1 MSFFVLLPIFVSS
14 WWILFFFP
22 SGGNSMNKVAWLF
35 PGQGSQAV
43 GMGMALAEAEP
54 AARAALRE
62 ADEALGF
69 ALSTL
74 MAEGPEETLRLT
86 EHTQPAILTH
96 STMVVRAY
104 AGRLPKPDF
113 AAGHSLGEYS
123 ALVALGALDFQDAVR
138 TVRERGRAMQ
148 EAVPVGVGAMAA
160 ILSMSLADVEA
171 SCAEAAAATGKI
183 VVPANFNGPGQI
195 VIAGHAEAVEA
206 ALEAAKARGG
216 RKMMKLPVSAP
227 FHSPLM
233 EPAQA
238 RMEPLLRG
246 LAFGAPACPLVNNV
260 DARAVTEA
268 EALRDGL
275 VRQIPGA
282 VRWQATLDLLLDQG
296 VTTFLELGPGKVL
309 AGLVKRQAKDRG
321 MEVVALNL
329 GGPEDLIQL
338 G

>member
-1 MSFFVLLPIFVSS
+1 MS
-14 WWILFFFP
+14 
-22 SGGNSMNKVAWLF
+22 KVAWLF
-35 PGQGSQAV
+35 PGQGSQSV

-54 AARAALRE
+54 AARAILE
-62 ADEALGF
+62 DADEALGF
-69 ALSTL
+69 PLSKL
-74 MAEGPEETLRLT
+74 MAEGPEEQLRLT

-104 AGRLPKPDF
+104 AHRLPKADF
-113 AAGHSLGEYS
+113 VAGHSLGEYS
-123 ALVALGALDFQDAVR
+123 ALVGSGALSFADAVR

-160 ILSMSLADVEA
+160 LLGMALADVEA
-171 SCAEAAAATGKI
+171 ACAEAAQSTGQV

-195 VIAGHAEAVEA
+195 VIAGHREAVDA
-206 ALEAAKARGG
+206 ALEGAKARGG
-216 RKMMKLPVSAP
+216 RRAMLLPVSAP

-238 RMEPLLRG
+238 RMTPLLQS
-246 LAFGAPACPLVNNV
+246 LAFKAPFCPLVNNV
-260 DARAVTEA
+260 DAAVVSDP

-282 VRWQATLDLLLDQG
+282 VRWEAILDVLFGQG
-296 VTTFLELGPGKVL
+296 VTTFVELGPGKVL
-309 AGLVKRQAKDRG
+309 AGLVKRQGKERG
-321 MEVVALNL
+321 VEVSAVSIST
-329 GGPEDLIQL
+329 PEDLAQL

>member
-1 MSFFVLLPIFVSS
+1 MS
-14 WWILFFFP
+14 
-22 SGGNSMNKVAWLF
+22 KVAWLF

-43 GMGMALAEAEP
+43 GMGVALAEAEP
-54 AARAALRE
+54 AARTVLQE
-62 ADEALGF
+62 ADAALGF
-69 ALSTL
+69 PLSRL

-96 STMVVRAY
+96 SLMVVRAW
-104 AGRLPKPDF
+104 AHRLPQPDF

-123 ALVALGALDFQDAVR
+123 ALVALGALRFEDAVR

-160 ILSMSLADVEA
+160 LLGMSLEDVEA
-171 SCAEAAAATGKI
+171 SCAEAAQATGKI

-195 VIAGHAEAVEA
+195 VIAGHVEAVEA

-216 RKMMKLPVSAP
+216 RRAMRLPVSAP

-233 EPAQA
+233 EPAKA
-238 RMEPLLRG
+238 RMEPILSG
-246 LAFGAPACPLVNNV
+246 LDFREPVCPLVNNV
-260 DARAVTEA
+260 DAAAVSEPA
-268 EALRDGL
+268 ALRDGL

-282 VRWQATLDLLLDQG
+282 VRWQATLDLLLGRG
-296 VTTFLELGPGKVL
+296 VTTFVELGPGKVL
-309 AGLVKRQAKDRG
+309 AGLVKRQAKDQG
-321 MEVVALNL
+321 LEVSALSL
-329 GGPEDLIQL
+329 GAPEDLVQL

>member
-1 MSFFVLLPIFVSS
+1 MS
-14 WWILFFFP
+14 
-22 SGGNSMNKVAWLF
+22 KVAWLF

-54 AARAALRE
+54 AARAILEE

-69 ALSTL
+69 PLSQL
-74 MAEGPEETLRLT
+74 MAKGPEEELKLT

-104 AGRLPKPDF
+104 GAKLPQADF
-113 AAGHSLGEYS
+113 VAGHSLGEYS
-123 ALVALGALDFQDAVR
+123 ALVASGALNFGDAVR

-160 ILSMSLADVEA
+160 VLGVPAADVETA
-171 SCAEAAAATGKI
+171 CRQAQGQSGQV

-195 VIAGHAEAVEA
+195 VIAGHAEAVDA
-206 ALEAAKARGG
+206 AMELLKARGC

-233 EPAQA
+233 EPARA
-238 RMEPLLRG
+238 RMEPLLQA
-246 LAFGAPACPLVNNV
+246 LAFSAPACPLVNNV
-260 DARAVTEA
+260 DAALA
-268 EALRDGL
+268 CDPSLLRDGL

-282 VRWQATLDLLLDQG
+282 VRWEALTAQLLEQG
-296 VTTFLELGPGKVL
+296 VNVFFELGPGKVL
-309 AGLVKRQAKDRG
+309 SGLVKRQAKEAG
-321 MEVVALNL
+321 IEVQAWSI
-329 GGPEDLIQL
+329 GGPEDLSAL
-338 G
+338 PG

>member
-1 MSFFVLLPIFVSS
+1 MS
-14 WWILFFFP
+14 
-22 SGGNSMNKVAWLF
+22 KVAWLF

-43 GMGMALAEAEP
+43 GMGTALAASEP
-54 AARAALRE
+54 AAKAVLE
-62 ADEALGF
+62 DADAALGF
-69 ALSTL
+69 PLSTL
-74 MAEGPEETLRLT
+74 MAEGPEETLKLT

-96 STMVVRAY
+96 STMAVRAF
-104 AGRLPKPDF
+104 AHRLPRPDF

-123 ALVALGALDFQDAVR
+123 ALVALGALSFHDAVT

-160 ILSMSLADVEA
+160 LLGMSLADVEA

-195 VIAGHAEAVEA
+195 VIAGHAEAVDA

-216 RKMMKLPVSAP
+216 RKAMKLPVSAP

-233 EPAQA
+233 EPAKA
-238 RMEPLLRG
+238 RMEPVLRS
-246 LAFGAPACPLVNNV
+246 LAFKAPRCPLVNNV
-260 DARAVTEA
+260 DAAAVSEP

-275 VRQIPGA
+275 IRQIPGA
-282 VRWQATLDLLLDQG
+282 VRWEATLSFLLDQG

-309 AGLVKRQAKDRG
+309 SSLVKRQAKERG
-321 MEVVALNL
+321 LEIVTVNL
-329 GGPEDLIQL
+329 GAPEDLAQMD
-338 G
+338 

>member
-1 MSFFVLLPIFVSS
+1 MS
-14 WWILFFFP
+14 
-22 SGGNSMNKVAWLF
+22 KVAWLF

-43 GMGMALAEAEP
+43 GMGMALAESEP
-54 AARAALRE
+54 AARAVLQD
-62 ADEALGF
+62 ADAALGF
-69 ALSTL
+69 PLSNL

-96 STMVVRAY
+96 SIMVIRAW
-104 AGRLPKPDF
+104 AHRLPRPDF

-123 ALVALGALDFQDAVR
+123 ALVALGALGFQDAVR

-160 ILSMSLADVEA
+160 LLGMALPDVEA
-171 SCAEAAAATGKI
+171 CCAEAAAATGKI

-195 VIAGHAEAVEA
+195 VIAGHTEAVEA
-206 ALEAAKARGG
+206 ALEAARARGG
-216 RKMMKLPVSAP
+216 RKALRLPVSAP

-233 EPAQA
+233 EPARL
-238 RMEPLLRG
+238 RMEPVLQA
-246 LAFGAPACPLVNNV
+246 LAFKTPICPLVNNV
-260 DARAVTEA
+260 DAQAVTAPEG
-268 EALRDGL
+268 LRAGL

-282 VRWQATLDLLLDQG
+282 VRWQATLDLLLDEG

-309 AGLVKRQAKDRG
+309 AGLVKRQAKERG
-321 MEVVALNL
+321 LEVAALSL
-329 GGPEDLIQL
+329 GTPEDLAQL

>member
-1 MSFFVLLPIFVSS
+1 MS
-14 WWILFFFP
+14 
-22 SGGNSMNKVAWLF
+22 KVAWLF

-54 AARAALRE
+54 AARAVLQE

-69 ALSTL
+69 PLSKL
-74 MAEGPEETLRLT
+74 MAEGPEETLKLT

-96 STMVVRAY
+96 SIMVVRAW
-104 AGRLPKPDF
+104 AHRLPKPDF

-123 ALVALGALDFQDAVR
+123 ALVALGALGFQDAVR

-160 ILSMSLADVEA
+160 LLGMSLADVEA
-171 SCAEAAAATGKI
+171 SCVEAARSTGKV

-195 VIAGHAEAVEA
+195 VIAGHAEAVDA

-216 RKMMKLPVSAP
+216 RKALKLPVSAP

-233 EPAQA
+233 EPAKA
-238 RMEPLLRG
+238 HMEPILRG
-246 LAFGAPACPLVNNV
+246 LDFKAPFCPLVNNV
-260 DARAVTEA
+260 DAVPVSDPG
-268 EALRDGL
+268 ALRDGL

-282 VRWQATLDLLLDQG
+282 VRWQATLELLLGEG
-296 VTTFLELGPGKVL
+296 VTTFVELGPGKVL
-309 AGLVKRQAKDRG
+309 AGLAKRQAKDLG
-321 MEVVALNL
+321 VEISALSL
-329 GGPEDLIQL
+329 GAPEDLAQL

>member
-1 MSFFVLLPIFVSS
+1 MS
-14 WWILFFFP
+14 
-22 SGGNSMNKVAWLF
+22 KVAWLF

-43 GMGMALAEAEP
+43 GMGMALAASEP
-54 AARAALRE
+54 AAQRLLQE

-69 ALSTL
+69 SLSKV
-74 MAEGPEETLRLT
+74 MAEGPEDTLKLT

-96 STMVVRAY
+96 SMLVVQAY
-104 AGRLPKPDF
+104 GSRLPKADF
-113 AAGHSLGEYS
+113 VAGHSLGEYS
-123 ALVALGALDFQDAVR
+123 ALVAAGTLTFADAVR

-148 EAVPVGVGAMAA
+148 VAVPVGVGAMAA
-160 ILSMSLADVEA
+160 IIGMAAADVEA
-171 SCAEAAAATGKI
+171 GCIEAAAKTGKI
-183 VVPANFNGPGQI
+183 VVPANFNGAGQI

-206 ALEAAKARGG
+206 AMEILKAKGG

-238 RMEPLLRG
+238 HMEPVLKALE
-246 LAFGAPACPLVNNV
+246 FSAPMCPLVNNV
-260 DARAVTEA
+260 DAKIVQDPA
-268 EALRDGL
+268 ELRDGL

-282 VRWQATLDLLLDQG
+282 VRWEAIMQVLLNEG

-309 AGLVKRQAKDRG
+309 CGIAGRMAKEAG
-321 MEVVALNL
+321 IEIKTVAI
-329 GGPEDLIQL
+329 GAPEDLAQL

>member
-1 MSFFVLLPIFVSS
+1 M
-14 WWILFFFP
+14 
-22 SGGNSMNKVAWLF
+22 GKVAWLF

-43 GMGMALAEAEP
+43 GMGMALAAAEP
-54 AARAALRE
+54 VAKAVLQD
-62 ADEALGF
+62 ADAALGF
-69 ALSTL
+69 ALSQL

-96 STMVVRAY
+96 STMVVRAF
-104 AGRLPKPDF
+104 AHRLPRPDY

-123 ALVALGALDFQDAVR
+123 ALVAIGSLSFHDAVR

-160 ILSMSLADVEA
+160 ILGMSLADVEA

-195 VIAGHAEAVEA
+195 VIAGHAEAVDA

-216 RKMMKLPVSAP
+216 RKTMKLPVSAP

-233 EPAQA
+233 EPAKA
-238 RMEPLLRG
+238 RMEPILRG
-246 LAFGAPACPLVNNV
+246 LTFKAPLCPLVNNV
-260 DARAVTEA
+260 DAAAVSDP

-275 VRQIPGA
+275 IRQIPGA
-282 VRWQATLDLLLDQG
+282 VRWEATLAFLLDQG
-296 VTTFLELGPGKVL
+296 VTTFLELGPGQVL
-309 AGLVKRQAKDRG
+309 SGLVKRQAKERG
-321 MEVVALNL
+321 LEVAAFNL
-329 GGPEDLIQL
+329 GAPEDLAQL

>member
-1 MSFFVLLPIFVSS
+1 MT
-14 WWILFFFP
+14 
-22 SGGNSMNKVAWLF
+22 KTAWLF

-43 GMGMALAEAEP
+43 GMGMALASAEA
-54 AARAALRE
+54 AAQAVLQD
-62 ADEALGF
+62 ADHALGF
-69 ALSTL
+69 PLSKL
-74 MAEGPEETLRLT
+74 MADGPEDQLKLT

-104 AGRLPKPDF
+104 AHKLPKPDF

-123 ALVALGALDFQDAVR
+123 ALVALGALSFTDAVK

-160 ILSMSLADVEA
+160 ILGMSASDVEA
-171 SCAEAAAATGKI
+171 SCAEAAASTGKV

-195 VIAGHAEAVEA
+195 VIAGHAEAVDA
-206 ALEAAKARGG
+206 AMEAAKAKGG

-233 EPAQA
+233 QPAQA
-238 RMEPLLRG
+238 RMLPVLG
-246 LAFGAPACPLVNNV
+246 ALAFKAPMCPLVNNV
-260 DARAVTEA
+260 DAALARDP

-282 VRWQATLDLLLDQG
+282 VRWEATMDILLNEG
-296 VTTFLELGPGKVL
+296 VTRFLELGPGKVL
-309 AGLVKRQAKDRG
+309 AGLAKRQAKERG
-321 MEVVALNL
+321 IEVEALSISA
-329 GGPEDLIQL
+329 PEDLAQL
-338 G
+338 S

>member
-1 MSFFVLLPIFVSS
+1 MS
-14 WWILFFFP
+14 
-22 SGGNSMNKVAWLF
+22 KVAWLF
-35 PGQGSQAV
+35 PGQGSQGV
-43 GMGMALAEAEP
+43 GMGVALAEAEP
-54 AARAALRE
+54 AARAVLQE
-62 ADEALGF
+62 ADGALGF
-69 ALSTL
+69 PLSKL

-96 STMVVRAY
+96 SLMAVRAW
-104 AGRLPKPDF
+104 GQRLPKPDF

-123 ALVALGALDFQDAVR
+123 ALVALGALRFEDAVR

-160 ILSMSLADVEA
+160 LLNMSLADVEA
-171 SCAEAAAATGKI
+171 SCAEAARSTGKI

-238 RMEPLLRG
+238 RMEPILRG
-246 LAFGAPACPLVNNV
+246 LAFQAPICPLVNNV
-260 DARAVTEA
+260 DAAAVSDPA
-268 EALRDGL
+268 ALREGL

-282 VRWQATLDLLLDQG
+282 VRWQATLELLLDQG

-321 MEVVALNL
+321 VDVSAFSL
-329 GGPEDLIQL
+329 GAPEDLAQL

>member
-1 MSFFVLLPIFVSS
+1 MS
-14 WWILFFFP
+14 
-22 SGGNSMNKVAWLF
+22 KVAWLF

-43 GMGMALAEAEP
+43 GMGMALAAAEP
-54 AARAALRE
+54 AARGVLQE
-62 ADEALGF
+62 ADVALGF
-69 ALSTL
+69 PLSKL
-74 MAEGPEETLRLT
+74 MAEGPEEMLKLT

-96 STMVVRAY
+96 SLMVLRAW
-104 AGRLPKPDF
+104 AERLPKPDF

-148 EAVPVGVGAMAA
+148 VAVPVGVGAMAA
-160 ILSMSLADVEA
+160 LLGMSLADVEA
-171 SCAEAAAATGKI
+171 SCAEAAAVTGKI

-195 VIAGHAEAVEA
+195 VIAGHTEAVEA

-216 RKMMKLPVSAP
+216 RKALRLPVSAP

-233 EPAQA
+233 EPAKTH
-238 RMEPLLRG
+238 MEPILRG
-246 LAFGAPACPLVNNV
+246 LTFRAPSCPLVNNV
-260 DARAVTEA
+260 DAAAVSDP

-309 AGLVKRQAKDRG
+309 AGLVKRQAKERA
-321 MEVVALNL
+321 MEVTALSF
-329 GGPEDLIQL
+329 GVPEDLAQL

>member
-1 MSFFVLLPIFVSS
+1 MS
-14 WWILFFFP
+14 
-22 SGGNSMNKVAWLF
+22 KVAWLF

-43 GMGMALAEAEP
+43 GMGMALAATEP
-54 AARAALRE
+54 AAKAVLQE
-62 ADEALGF
+62 ADAALGF
-69 ALSTL
+69 ALSQL
-74 MAEGPEETLRLT
+74 MAEGPEEMLKLT

-96 STMVVRAY
+96 STMVVRAW
-104 AGRLPKPDF
+104 GHRLPQPDF

-123 ALVALGALDFQDAVR
+123 ALVALGTLAFQDAVR

-160 ILSMSLADVEA
+160 LLGMSLAEVEA

-195 VIAGHAEAVEA
+195 VIAGHTEAVEA

-216 RKMMKLPVSAP
+216 RKAMKLPVSAP

-233 EPAQA
+233 APAQA
-238 RMEPLLRG
+238 RMAPV
-246 LAFGAPACPLVNNV
+246 LAALTFQAPRCPLVNNV
-260 DARAVTEA
+260 DGHAVQEP

-282 VRWQATLDLLLDQG
+282 VCWQATLDLLLDEG
-296 VTTFLELGPGKVL
+296 VTSFFELGPGKVL
-309 AGLVKRQAKDRG
+309 AGLVKRQAKERG
-321 MEVVALNL
+321 LEISAVSL
-329 GGPEDLIQL
+329 GTPEDLAQL
-338 G
+338 GAPQS

>member
-1 MSFFVLLPIFVSS
+1 MS
-14 WWILFFFP
+14 
-22 SGGNSMNKVAWLF
+22 KVAWLF

-43 GMGMALAEAEP
+43 GMGVALAEAEP
-54 AARAALRE
+54 AARAVLQE
-62 ADEALGF
+62 ADAALGF
-69 ALSTL
+69 PLSQL
-74 MAEGPEETLRLT
+74 MAEGLEETLKLT

-96 STMVVRAY
+96 SIMVVRAW
-104 AGRLPKPDF
+104 GHRLPKPDF

-123 ALVALGALDFQDAVR
+123 AMVALGVLSFEDAVR

-160 ILSMSLADVEA
+160 LLGMSLADVEA
-171 SCAEAAAATGKI
+171 SCAEAAASTGKI
-183 VVPANFNGPGQI
+183 VVPANYNGPGQI
-195 VIAGHAEAVEA
+195 VIAGHTEAVEA
-206 ALEAAKARGG
+206 AMEAAKTRGG

-233 EPAQA
+233 EPAKA
-238 RMEPLLRG
+238 RMEPILRS
-246 LAFGAPACPLVNNV
+246 LAFKTPICPLVNNV
-260 DARAVTEA
+260 DARPVSDP

-282 VRWQATLDLLLDQG
+282 VRWQATLELLLNQG
-296 VTTFLELGPGKVL
+296 VTTFVELGPGKVL

-321 MEVVALNL
+321 LDITALSL
-329 GGPEDLIQL
+329 GAPEDLEQL